1 MSATETCDDCGAHGQ
16 SGAFCDVCG
25 AVLDW
30 RDRTPAPGPSL
41 HPHGAEATTEPLPD
55 ATPPAGRTAPAVD
68 AADPP
73 APPTAAAG
81 TGASGTGP
89 VGTGAAGTTLPSEDE
104 ERARR
109 LLVPVPTRERSHEV
123 PPAVTPVLPGRPEEA
138 RPQVRTVTEPE
149 PLDLAGGVVCPW
161 CDTANPRGRRFCRQC
176 AMSLAELDRAGS
188 RAKRPWWKF
197 YEEPDREQPWAGD
210 RPRLRR
216 GMSRLVVVIPVA
228 LLTLG
233 LGVFSVANAGTAVNG
248 VIDHFA
254 KRVSVSPSQ
263 AKASHSQPGNGPDK
277 AFDGFAD
284 SYWGVGYSGAA
295 HGQWIEAGFAQPR
308 RLLNVVI
315 TPGISRRLDTQRT
328 QGRPQTLEATVFSS
342 DGKSRTRELQFDD
355 AVGPQKFKL
364 RGEDVVRV
372 RFTIRASYGTVRKDQ
387 QVAIAEIEFFG
398 RSVARTL

>member
-1 MSATETCDDCGAHGQ
+1 MSGTETCDDCGAHGQ

-30 RDRTPAPGPSL
+30 RDREPAPGPSL
-41 HPHGAEATTEPLPD
+41 HPHGDEATTEPLPD
-55 ATPPAGRTAPAVD
+55 AVPPADRAADRAADRTAV
-68 AADPP
+68 PP
-73 APPTAAAG
+73 ATSTHSPGTA
-81 TGASGTGP
+81 
-89 VGTGAAGTTLPSEDE
+89 VPSAEE

-109 LLVPVPTRERSHEV
+109 LLVPVPTRERSHDA

-188 RAKRPWWKF
+188 RTKRPWWKF
-197 YEEPDREQPWAGD
+197 SAEPDREQPWAGD

-216 GMSRLVVVIPVA
+216 GLSRLVVVVPVV

-233 LGVFSVANAGTAVNG
+233 LGVFTVANAGTAVNG

-263 AKASHSQPGNGPDK
+263 SRASHSQPGNGPDK

-342 DGKSRTRELQFDD
+342 DGRSRTRELQFDD